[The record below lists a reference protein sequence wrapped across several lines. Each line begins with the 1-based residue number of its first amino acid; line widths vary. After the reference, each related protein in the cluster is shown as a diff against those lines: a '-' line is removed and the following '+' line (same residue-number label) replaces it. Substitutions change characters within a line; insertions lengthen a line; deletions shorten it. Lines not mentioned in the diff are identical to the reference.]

1 QVVEDLGRGLAR
13 RDGHGARLEGRAAAV
28 VARALRHD
36 CVRRAAV
43 VDAVA
48 ALGHVARACGGP
60 AHGRALGVGGAVRGR
75 AGAEVV
81 HVAHAGRGAAHGGC
95 GLEVVGGAVVVDA
108 VAALG
113 VVAGAGCRPAR
124 GRALGVGGA
133 VGGRAGAEV
142 VQVAHA
148 GRGTAQGGR
157 GLEVVGG
164 TVVVDAVTALGL
176 VAGAGGGPAR
186 GGALAVGGAVGGRAG
201 AEVVHVAHAG
211 RGAAQGGRGLEVVS
225 GTVVVDAVTAL
236 GLVAGAGGCLP
247 VGRALA
253 VGGAVGGRA
262 GAEVVQVA
270 HAGRGTA
277 QGGCGLE

>member
-81 HVAHAGRGAAHGGC
+81 SVAHAAAAAAHGGR
-95 GLEVVGGAVVVDA
+95 GLDGVGGAVVVDA

-113 VVAGAGCRPAR
+113 VVAGAGRGPAL

-133 VGGRAGAEV
+133 VRSRAAAEV
-142 VQVAHA
+142 VHVAPA
-148 GRGTAQGGR
+148 DRGPAHGGR

-164 TVVVDAVTALGL
+164 AVGVDAVAALGV
-176 VAGAGGGPAR
+176 VAGAGGRP
-186 GGALAVGGAVGGRAG
+186 
-201 AEVVHVAHAG
+201 
-211 RGAAQGGRGLEVVS
+211 
-225 GTVVVDAVTAL
+225 AL
-236 GLVAGAGGCLP
+236 GRTLGV
-247 VGRALA
+247 R
-253 VGGAVGGRA
+253 
-262 GAEVVQVA
+262 
-270 HAGRGTA
+270 
-277 QGGCGLE
+277 